1 MAELKTIFSADT
13 TGVETAVGRT
23 QNSISGLSSKLAGM
37 FSAGMA
43 ISYVK
48 SLIEAQ
54 SAIKDQAETIGVST
68 RMLQGMREMGKDVGV
83 SFEKIQTALNK
94 LDTARLDAIKD
105 KGSNAAKAFA
115 ALGISAQQLAGMT
128 GEQAINAMAE
138 AFARSGKGAGET
150 GAMIELLGSRSMA
163 LLPVFDQLGTEGEK
177 AFQRLEAAGR
187 ISTDNVISDM
197 DRLGD
202 KMSAIGSR
210 IGNFVSKGVS
220 LFIRGVEDLA
230 AMLGYMSDLKAESK
244 DGITAVDL
252 VAMDRQR
259 EEQQS
264 TAKKATASAAIIESQ
279 KSLLAASSA
288 KSVKLRDDSI
298 GQAMKQEAKT
308 DAVTRIG
315 GSAKENADN
324 GMRAIMQ
331 AGGGAKEISDSGMLT
346 IATRQLNAL
355 EKIATAVTSPNSQP
369 APDSALKFI
378 EMKW

>member
-13 TGVETAVGRT
+13 TGIDTAVGRT